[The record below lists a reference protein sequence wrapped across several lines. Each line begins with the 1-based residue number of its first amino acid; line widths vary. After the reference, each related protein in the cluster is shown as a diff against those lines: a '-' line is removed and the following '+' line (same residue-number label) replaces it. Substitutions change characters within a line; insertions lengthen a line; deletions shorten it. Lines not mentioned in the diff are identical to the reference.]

1 MAKLRDKMRLLASI
15 RIIRVTL
22 ALAVAF
28 WMAGAGCMLGCENMV
43 SAAADHSSSTGGSD
57 GADSAAGTNASVIV
71 VSGDACASMK
81 SHDCCAKR
89 GKPSVSQRAKQS
101 PIAEPL
107 RQSPSKLAANS
118 ARDLK
123 VLVFGHQSPVHRDEV
138 ATEAAAPISTMRD
151 CPLAVNATAALSKA
165 RPDESASAIVRARV
179 VAPLNSVQEQLAAL
193 APLSAL
199 PNRGH
204 TYLRCCVFLI

>member
-1 MAKLRDKMRLLASI
+1 MRLLASI

-22 ALAVAF
+22 AVAVAF
-28 WMAGAGCMLGCENMV
+28 WTAGAGCMLGCENMV
-43 SAAADHSSSTGGSD
+43 SAAVDHSSSAGHSD
-57 GADSAAGTNASVIV
+57 GADAAAGTNASAIV

-89 GKPSVSQRAKQS
+89 GKPSVAPRAKQS
-101 PIAEPL
+101 PAAEPL
-107 RQSPSKLAANS
+107 RLPSSKLTANS
-118 ARDLK
+118 ARDFK
-123 VLVFGHQSPVHRDEV
+123 VRAFGNHARAHLDEV

-165 RPDESASAIVRARV
+165 RPDESGSAIVLARAF
-179 VAPLNSVQEQLAAL
+179 APSNSVQEQLAAL